1 MSISIDRSE
10 LVSVIKELNSAE
22 LADNIKTKGVED
34 FPLLIAFL
42 EGVESIPE
50 GSPEEEN
57 IPQTVIKYYN
67 KMARKVEKMNSQS
80 IMDFIE
86 KEPEV
91 KKETSKE
98 VKDVVDYVEKKEKV
112 PTKSKLRQITDIMET
127 VDDSSTKDIFNLK
140 VDGKYH
146 NILKRLVRGKSEGFL
161 IKKDIA
167 DKSEIKAAIEKA
179 KNKNPDLVVTKEHID
194 GKFYYKFF
202 GEKSF
207 WKERE

>member
-10 LVSVIKELNSAE
+10 LVSIVKELNSSE
-22 LADNIKTKGVED
+22 LTENIKTKGVED

-57 IPQTVIKYYN
+57 IPQSVIKYYN

-80 IMDFIE
+80 IMDYIE

-91 KKETSKE
+91 RKEASKE
-98 VKDVVDYVEKKEKV
+98 VTKVTDFVEKKEKV
-112 PTKSKLRQITDIMET
+112 KTKSNLRQITDIMET
-127 VDDSSTKDIFNLK
+127 VPESSTKDILKLK
-140 VDGKYH
+140 VGGKNH
-146 NILKRLVRGKSEGFL
+146 NILKRLIRGKSEGFL

-167 DKSEIKAAIEKA
+167 DKSEIKSAIEKA
-179 KNKNPDLVVTKEHID
+179 KEKNPDLVVTKEHID

>member
-10 LVSVIKELNSAE
+10 LVSAIKEFNATGMSE
-22 LADNIKTKGVED
+22 KIRTKDVEE

-42 EGVESIPE
+42 ESVENIPE
-50 GSPEEEN
+50 DSPEEDN
-57 IPQTVIKYYN
+57 IPQGVIKYYN

-80 IMDFIE
+80 IMDYIE
-86 KEPEV
+86 KEPTA
-91 KKETSKE
+91 KKKASKE
-98 VKDVVDYVEKKEKV
+98 VEDVVDFIEKKEKV
-112 PTKSKLRQITDIMET
+112 ETKSKLRQITDIMEGI
-127 VDDSSTKDIFNLK
+127 SEASTKDIFKLK
-140 VDGKYH
+140 VGGKYH
-146 NILKRLVRGKSEGFL
+146 NILKRLVNGKSEGFL

-167 DKSEIKAAIEKA
+167 DKTGIKEAINKA
-179 KNKNPDLVVTKEHID
+179 KEKNPDLVVTKEHID